1 MTDQIS
7 DAKRFRELPYKFSGT
22 DDDLYKI
29 YESEYEKENSR
40 LLQLIAEKESEH
52 LRTSYSYNLFLFIMA
67 VGLFTFGR
75 LDVYQDILDNIPHRL
90 VRWKGL
96 SYVITRLLPT
106 PAHLDP
112 LQNPAEIAEWIKAKE
127 PKLKWDE
134 SLEKYILE
142 EFRILPVIPANSTVK
157 KFSATDSKSQ
167 EEELVVEIIP
177 DSGIN
182 WIASFQPGFS
192 EFSAIYPHPNRI
204 DLIVISKGQGYIINP
219 ENQKILET
227 FGGSITSKIEEI
239 DKYIKQDF
247 PTKRIESPL
256 ILFVNNSYLICY
268 DQEGFIWENTD
279 ISWNNIRKIKIY
291 ASKVIIGEFF
301 SNEES
306 WMPFWLNIKTGQFSR
321 EEFSSERFFGT
332 NKQRPWWQFWWE
344 FW

>member
-1 MTDQIS
+1 MTDKIS
-7 DAKRFRELPYKFSGT
+7 AARGFRELPYKFSGT
-22 DDDLYKI
+22 DDDLYQI
-29 YESEYEKENSR
+29 YESEYQKQKSR
-40 LLQLIAEKESEH
+40 ILQVIAEGKSEDVIA
-52 LRTSYSYNLFLFIMA
+52 SNNLFLFIMA

-75 LDVYQDILDNIPHRL
+75 LDVYQDILNNIPHRL
-90 VRWKGL
+90 VRWKGF

-112 LQNPAEIAEWIKAKE
+112 LENPDKIAEWIEAKE
-127 PKLKWDE
+127 PKLKWDK

-142 EFRILPVIPANSTVK
+142 EFRILSVLPADSIPK
-157 KFSATDSKSQ
+157 KFVVTDCKIQ
-167 EEELVVEIIP
+167 GEELFVEIIP

-192 EFSAIYPHPNRI
+192 EFSAIYSHPNLI

-219 ENQKILET
+219 ENQELLET
-227 FGGSITSKIEEI
+227 FGGNITSTIEEI

-256 ILFVNNSYLICY
+256 ILFVNDSYLICY
-268 DQEGFIWENTD
+268 DQEGLIWENID
-279 ISWNNIRKIKIY
+279 ISWNIVRKIKIY
-291 ASKVIIGEFF
+291 ASKVIIGELF

-306 WMPFWLNIKTGQFSR
+306 WMPFWLNIKTGKLHR
-321 EEFSSERFFGT
+321 EEFSNERFFGQNT
-332 NKQRPWWQFWWE
+332 QRPWWQFWWE